1 VHPASFKLE
10 KDDTSPLW
18 FGVKGVW
25 DCSALSNARAPKLVC
40 DLWRIAFEA
49 ADLGKDFV
57 LAVKDKLET
66 LPGLSEPQFQQRAL
80 SSRSDWLA
88 YKNLS
93 DRQAFTFF
101 NIAPAPVSFD
111 L

>member
-1 VHPASFKLE
+1 
-10 KDDTSPLW
+10 
-18 FGVKGVW
+18 VW

-101 NIAPAPVSFD
+101 NIAPAPVSSD